1 MQWENSLVSLTK
13 PCPVWVWSL
22 VSGVCL
28 SQHAG
33 QWFVSRHS
41 QSHLTLQQWKMSF
54 CNLYIKGPFLLRIF
68 LQNSGQGCHVCVWYV
83 LTVHIITREL
93 EPVWGALGSGTLWP
107 KFALSGGQ
115 RRGLQPDDGWAL
127 FTSHQWRPERESI
140 LVMRNVFTVD
150 EYLQRAHKLQARDS
164 KRSISLSRP
173 DRGES
178 LMTHETRNTAQQVLI
193 SPDYYPCQY

>member
-1 MQWENSLVSLTK
+1 MRKFTCESDKTLSCLSLESG
-13 PCPVWVWSL
+13 VWSL
-22 VSGVCL
+22 PVSTRRAMVCITPL
-28 SQHAG
+28 T
-33 QWFVSRHS
+33 VSPHTTS
-41 QSHLTLQQWKMSF
+41 MKMSS
-54 CNLYIKGPFLLRIF
+54 NLHKILSLLRIF
-68 LQNSGQGCHVCVWYV
+68 LQNSGQGCHVCVWYI
-83 LTVHIITREL
+83 LTVVIITRGL

-178 LMTHETRNTAQQVLI
+178 LMTHETRNTANRF
-193 SPDYYPCQY
+193 